1 MKLKD
6 GFYKSAHGIGGLA
19 DFPAKSSKQQKEVKF
34 KVGDKCRCIPRKDT
48 PWIFSFVGEVEK
60 IYNNSAM
67 IKIISTHLE
76 DDHLVNFYGGR
87 TVVPLDRIGVLR
99 TCETSK
105 TGSIYPAKC

>member
-6 GFYKSAHGIGGLA
+6 GFYKSSYGIGGLIA
-19 DFPAKSSKQQKEVKF
+19 DLPTKNPKKHKKLKV

-76 DDHLVNFYGGR
+76 DDHLVNLYGGR
-87 TVVPLDRIGVLR
+87 TIVPLDRIGVL
-99 TCETSK
+99 K
-105 TGSIYPAKC
+105 T